1 MKNLLPDKVLIIAG
15 IVLAVLLIGIGA
27 VYFYL
32 HDPTTVTWYPKC
44 TTYQLTGLLCPG
56 CGITRAAYNAI
67 HGNIVRS
74 LQCNALA
81 YLTVIWL
88 AILIYSKKY
97 TLHLS
102 ISYAVIVI
110 AYTVLRNLDTP
121 VSFALRP

>member
-1 MKNLLPDKVLIIAG
+1 MKKPLPEKVLIIAG
-15 IVLAVLLIGIGA
+15 IVLAVLLMCIGA
-27 VYFYL
+27 VYFYR

-56 CGITRAAYNAI
+56 CGITRAAYHAI
-67 HGNIVRS
+67 HGDIIRS
-74 LQCNALA
+74 VQCNMLA
-81 YLTVIWL
+81 YLTVIWF

-97 TLHLS
+97 TFHLS
-102 ISYAVIVI
+102 ITYAFIVI